1 MSAEGVFVSSHKAFS
16 GLMALNVTTIHWIRA
31 VCPVLWDK
39 CFEYVCSFLIHTS
52 MLTMRRMFWAHSWMR
67 KLSIKNVKMLNHLP
81 GFAKLLKSGNQ
92 GMIPKHPL
100 CQDTKLWVSCS
111 WVLPIKQEVQK
122 LGIDPAR
129 AGKWSHSSWETHW
142 LFWEK
147 YISEF
152 LFWGLDKSY
161 QFPGPLL
168 SHLWNGRISPLFTCL
183 LRHHRR

>member
-1 MSAEGVFVSSHKAFS
+1 
-16 GLMALNVTTIHWIRA
+16 
-31 VCPVLWDK
+31 
-39 CFEYVCSFLIHTS
+39 
-52 MLTMRRMFWAHSWMR
+52 
-67 KLSIKNVKMLNHLP
+67 MLNHLH
-81 GFAKLLKSGNQ
+81 GSTKLLKSGNQ
-92 GMIPKHPL
+92 GMIPKYPL

-111 WVLPIKQEVQK
+111 WVFPIKQEVQK

-168 SHLWNGRISPLFTCL
+168 SHLWMGIYHLCSHAYWGITGDNVCTEDRLSPPPHTHTVSWL
-183 LRHHRR
+183 LWILERCFQGHPETGPIPAQKPEARNIATMIQ